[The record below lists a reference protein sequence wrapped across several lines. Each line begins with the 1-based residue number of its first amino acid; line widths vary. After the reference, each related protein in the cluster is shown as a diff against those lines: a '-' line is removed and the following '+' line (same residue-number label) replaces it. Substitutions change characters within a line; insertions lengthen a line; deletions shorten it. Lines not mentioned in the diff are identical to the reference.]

1 MWTATS
7 PTRIIK
13 EQTAW
18 WFQHL
23 STITLHP
30 RKRDDT
36 PNKFTFWCFLRLKSA
51 GSCCWNPK
59 NQFVSKSF
67 GILWLKL
74 SSEGQ
79 QDSGAYSWS
88 WAYEP
93 NNIGNTWEYEVTGDS
108 EKNQPLCF
116 RSQLLGR
123 NLQSIL
129 GLKLAVPVM
138 DSHGHSCHSRGQT
151 YRNWL
156 LPWCNGKPSPILPI
170 KKGGFSTIKPN
181 MGGLWQC
188 FTNI

>member
-108 EKNQPLCF
+108 EKISHSVSDPNFWGEIYSLF
-116 RSQLLGR
+116 WAWSSQF
-123 NLQSIL
+123 QSWI
-129 GLKLAVPVM
+129 VM
-138 DSHGHSCHSRGQT
+138 AIVATAGAKHIATDCYHGAMVNHRQF
-151 YRNWL
+151 YL
-156 LPWCNGKPSPILPI
+156 
-170 KKGGFSTIKPN
+170 
-181 MGGLWQC
+181 
-188 FTNI
+188 